1 MLFEP
6 QCSSKYLYLRSAQEQ
21 QMYVCLE
28 RHENEQMIT
37 ELGGGKKNFRMSQ
50 IWHILIINPPR
61 NNFL

>member
-37 ELGGGKKNFRMSQ
+37 ELGGGKKEFQNVSNMAYS
-50 IWHILIINPPR
+50 HY
-61 NNFL
+61 